1 MKEFQYVI
9 QDPVGLHARPA
20 GLLVKQAAGFQSK
33 VTMESGGKSADAR
46 KLIMLMSLGIKQGME
61 VTCKVEGEDEDAAL
75 EALQKFFQENL

>member
-1 MKEFQYVI
+1 M
-9 QDPVGLHARPA
+9 GLHARPA

-33 VTMESGGKSADAR
+33 VTIESGGKSADAR